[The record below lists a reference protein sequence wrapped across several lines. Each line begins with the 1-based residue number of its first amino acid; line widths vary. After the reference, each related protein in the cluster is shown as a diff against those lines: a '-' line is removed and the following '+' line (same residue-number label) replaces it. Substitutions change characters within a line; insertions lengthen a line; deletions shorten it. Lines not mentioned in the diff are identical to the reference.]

1 MSPNPNNEIDLEKLF
16 YRILFTIKRFAVLII
31 LCLVFGGTL
40 GYFYNAYSKKIY
52 GSKMLVSSP
61 ILTNSY
67 AKELIDNVNLFL
79 QEGNLET
86 IQTKLG
92 ISPDVAR
99 KIVRLSTESG
109 LEDYH
114 ALEEKERVFV
124 TIRAQMTDP
133 SGFKEL
139 EKGIV
144 YYFENNEFSR
154 KLFAERKKGY
164 EDLVKTLDKQLTDME
179 LLKSQLMSG
188 EFGRKNGSV
197 SIGLGELIAGIGEVA
212 EMKRNASQQLVLID
226 GIQLVD
232 GFTAFSEPQ
241 WPRKSTSILL
251 GVAAGLF
258 LASTIIII
266 KLIADRMAK
275 GVDL

>member
-241 WPRKSTSILL
+241 WPRKPTSILL